1 MTSSFL
7 RARLSQDQAERLHR
21 MAANDAPCLSEG
33 SYVACKAQQPTREQ
47 RFLAAHRIAAL
58 VRERHPRMQV
68 KRLVPILWTAE

>member
-21 MAANDAPCLSEG
+21 MACNDAPLESDN
-33 SYVACKAQQPTREQ
+33 SYKAPTFFMHIRLRRAQ
-47 RFLAAHRIAAL
+47 RIAAE

-68 KRLVPILWTAE
+68 RRLVPILWTAE